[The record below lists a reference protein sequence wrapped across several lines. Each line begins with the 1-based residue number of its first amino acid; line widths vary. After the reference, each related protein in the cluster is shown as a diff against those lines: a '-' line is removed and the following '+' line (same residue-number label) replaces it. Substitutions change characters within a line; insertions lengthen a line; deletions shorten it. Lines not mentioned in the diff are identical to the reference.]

1 MDDQDLIERAAA
13 VGQGSEVGQA
23 RLGRGDW
30 LIAGLRILI
39 DEGIDAVRITRLAD
53 DLGVTRGS
61 FYWHFRDRD
70 DLLNGLI
77 EFWSQKNT
85 AAVREA
91 VAGAPS
97 LTDGI
102 LALFDAWIDPE
113 RFDPRLDHA
122 MRDWARRS
130 DRVRRAVDDAD
141 TERVA
146 VIASLYRGFGYDE
159 DEAFIRA
166 RVIYFGQIGYYALD
180 LDESLAARLANL
192 EAYYLC
198 FTGTPIDPAAAAAYR
213 RRYLN
218 PEDPNS
224 EKDSA

>member
-1 MDDQDLIERAAA
+1 MDDQDLIERAAG
-13 VGQGSEVGQA
+13 VGQDSDAAQA
-23 RLGRGDW
+23 RLGRSDW
-30 LIAGLRILI
+30 LIAGLRVLI

-70 DLLNGLI
+70 ELLDGLI
-77 EFWSQKNT
+77 AFWSQKNT

-91 VAGAPS
+91 VATAKS
-97 LTDGI
+97 LTEGI

-113 RFDPRLDHA
+113 CFDPRLDHA

-130 DRVRRAVDDAD
+130 DAVRQAVDNADAA
-141 TERVA
+141 RVD
-146 VIASLYRGFGYDE
+146 VIASLYRGFGYAMP
-159 DEAFIRA
+159 EAFVRA

-180 LDESLAARLANL
+180 LDESLAERMANL

-198 FTGTPIDPAAAAAYR
+198 FTGVPIDPEAAKAYR
-213 RRYLN
+213 RRYLDN
-218 PEDPNS
+218 
-224 EKDSA
+224 EKDHA